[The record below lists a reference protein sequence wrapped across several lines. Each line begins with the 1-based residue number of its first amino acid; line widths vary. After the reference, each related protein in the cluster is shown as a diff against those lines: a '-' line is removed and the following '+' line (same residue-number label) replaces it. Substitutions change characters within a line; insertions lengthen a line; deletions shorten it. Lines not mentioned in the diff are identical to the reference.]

1 MGNTGEDHAVA
12 MAVAMAVAAG
22 LSSGYGDYPERKT
35 RTRLCQAGEERM
47 WTEVVENYY
56 SRCPRNCQF

>member
-1 MGNTGEDHAVA
+1 VA